1 MALTRKTKL
10 TLPSFQC
17 PAGRTSS
24 HHIQH
29 YYHIY
34 TFCQHIM
41 YTCIFQKKKEYYPT
55 PYSTTK
61 TNIIII
67 IIYTKTRRMAAP
79 LRTTCICTSI
89 NINPHRMSNIKQ
101 IHPLIKWA
109 LDIYLG
115 GKGNNIKAIMQSGST
130 SNIKS
135 G

>member
-1 MALTRKTKL
+1 
-10 TLPSFQC
+10 
-17 PAGRTSS
+17 
-24 HHIQH
+24 
-29 YYHIY
+29 
-34 TFCQHIM
+34 
-41 YTCIFQKKKEYYPT
+41 
-55 PYSTTK
+55 
-61 TNIIII
+61 
-67 IIYTKTRRMAAP
+67 MAAP

-135 G
+135 GWPTNQPATQATHSSNEKLEQLSGYSIADFCCNKENRCSIQPPHFTSPSLIHIIYVYVYVNYIMPGKWPHHYKIQ